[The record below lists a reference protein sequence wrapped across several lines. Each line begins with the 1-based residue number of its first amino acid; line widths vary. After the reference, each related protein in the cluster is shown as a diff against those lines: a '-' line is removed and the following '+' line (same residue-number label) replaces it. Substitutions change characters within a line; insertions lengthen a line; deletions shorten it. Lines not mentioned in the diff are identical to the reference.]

1 MIKGEIKRIS
11 YNKIEK
17 INLNEQEYQKRL
29 HEIKN
34 KWYCNNREGLYR
46 KIMS

>member
-11 YNKIEK
+11 YNTIEK

-34 KWYCNNREGLYR
+34 KWYCKNREGLYR